1 MSKQAYTSKSKIL
14 ERNTAVRRV
23 NSWRVK
29 GEKIV
34 FTNGC
39 FDLVHLGHISYL
51 EEARSLGD
59 RLVIGLNTD
68 RSVQRL
74 KGPKRPVLNEN
85 DRARLLAALECTD
98 LIVLFDEET
107 PFELIKAVL
116 PNVLIKGGDYEP
128 DQIVGADLVKKNGGE
143 VQVLP
148 FVSGYSTTSL
158 IKRIQEMG

>member
-1 MSKQAYTSKSKIL
+1 MSKHAYITQSKIL
-14 ERNTAVRRV
+14 ERDVAARRV
-23 NSWRVK
+23 NGWRVK

-68 RSVQRL
+68 RSVQQL
-74 KGPKRPVLNEN
+74 KGPRRPVLNEN

-98 LIVLFDEET
+98 LIVLFEEET
-107 PFELIKAVL
+107 PYELIKALV
-116 PNVLIKGGDYEP
+116 PDILIKGGDYEP
-128 DQIVGADLVKKNGGE
+128 DTIVGADVVRENGGE
-143 VQVLP
+143 VRVLP

-158 IKRIQEMG
+158 IKRIQELK

>member
-1 MSKQAYTSKSKIL
+1 MSKQAYTSQSKIL
-14 ERNTAVRRV
+14 SRDAAVRRV
-23 NSWRVK
+23 NSWRVR
-29 GEKIV
+29 GEKVV

-68 RSVQRL
+68 RSVQEL
-74 KGPKRPVLNEN
+74 KGPQRPVLNEN

-98 LIVLFDEET
+98 IIVLFDEET
-107 PFELIKAVL
+107 PYELIKAVM
-116 PNVLIKGGDYEP
+116 PDILIKGGDYDP
-128 DQIVGADLVKKNGGE
+128 DTIVGADVVRENGGD
-143 VQVLP
+143 VRVLP

-158 IKRIQEMG
+158 IKRIQELT